1 MPAPFAADMDTSPAC
16 NDHDHNQNKDHM
28 VHDDDVG
35 DDARYF
41 QPLPLPLPLPH
52 LAFAGS

>member
-28 VHDDDVG
+28 VHDDGAG

-41 QPLPLPLPLPH
+41 QPLLLPLPLPH